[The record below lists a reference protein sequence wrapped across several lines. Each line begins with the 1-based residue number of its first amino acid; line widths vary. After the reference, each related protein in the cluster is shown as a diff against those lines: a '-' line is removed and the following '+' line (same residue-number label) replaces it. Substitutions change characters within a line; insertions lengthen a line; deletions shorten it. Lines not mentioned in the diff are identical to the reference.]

1 MPYASAQDMIT
12 AFGQAEMR
20 DLTDVG
26 PQRLDDVDMTVL
38 NAKLQEASAL
48 IDGYLVGRYP
58 LPLAEPPQALRVHCQ
73 GLARYLLM
81 TNAPDE
87 RAKAD
92 MASAYSYLKLVSS
105 GMIALLPPAQ
115 APVPTG
121 MGPVVF
127 NAGAK
132 VFGRGDD

>member
-1 MPYASAQDMIT
+1 MTYATAQDMVT

-20 DLTDVG
+20 DLTDLG
-26 PQRLDDVDMTVL
+26 NPRLDDVDSTML
-38 NAKLQEASAL
+38 NAKLVEATAL
-48 IDGYLVGRYP
+48 IDGYLVGRYE
-58 LPLAEPPQALRVHCQ
+58 LPLATPPAALRVHCQ
-73 GLARYLLM
+73 GMARYLLM

-92 MASAYSYLKLVSS
+92 MASAYSYLKQVSN

-127 NAGAK
+127 NTGAK
-132 VFGRGDD
+132 VFGRSDD